1 SLRSIRD
8 CIEKSIAAPLT
19 DSELEALIT
28 GTYSTALQ
36 PRTPA
41 QRSAAAFSRLL
52 NGITHQARMQTIE
65 GIISCTRER
74 MNRLAERL
82 AASVSGGA
90 ALSATTAEGISGGT
104 AAVICSDAALRQ
116 TADNLGL
123 PPLTVLTSI

>member
-1 SLRSIRD
+1 MTTYRDPAPLKSLRSIRD

-74 MNRLAERL
+74 MARLAEQL
-82 AASVSGGA
+82 AASLSGGA
-90 ALSATTAEGISGGT
+90 AAL
-104 AAVICSDAALRQ
+104 ICSEAALRQ
-116 TADNLGL
+116 TADTGGF
-123 PPLTVLTSI
+123 PPLTILPSI